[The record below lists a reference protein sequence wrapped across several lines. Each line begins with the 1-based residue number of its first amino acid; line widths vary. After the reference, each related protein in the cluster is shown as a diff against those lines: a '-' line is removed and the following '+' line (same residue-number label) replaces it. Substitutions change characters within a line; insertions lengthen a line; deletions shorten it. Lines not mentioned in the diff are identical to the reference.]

1 MPSSSFVK
9 RLTPLAVWMSGVAMW
24 GGAIVGFDS
33 TGVGGSG
40 TLYSIDAANGAV
52 LPIGTGGGVAL
63 SQGPVGGTILYS
75 SGPNLYELNVGT
87 GQSRAYVFG
96 GGGWAPVEDHAYDSS
111 TGTIFA
117 LGKLYPIGV
126 GFPNPISALMQ
137 LYDLGAPSPGVPNST
152 QIGYVP
158 IGPLGVEGITTIE
171 YVPGYGLLGTDGY
184 QALYRINEISG
195 QASLF
200 APLTIVLPATG
211 GITPINGLAY
221 DGDTGRLLGSAANG
235 VGDVGIGLARV
246 YVIDIV
252 TDPNTN
258 LTFASAGWLNE
269 APPSLTGI
277 AAVNSVPEP
286 GSVVLAGVGL
296 LAMWL
301 GMFYGKK

>member
-9 RLTPLAVWMSGVAMW
+9 RLTPLAVWMFGVAMW
-24 GGAIVGFDS
+24 GGVIVGFDN

-75 SGPNLYELNVGT
+75 IGPSLFELNVGT
-87 GQSRAYVFG
+87 GQSRAYVCG
-96 GGGWAPVEDHAYDSS
+96 PCEPMGDHAYDSS

-117 LGKLYPIGV
+117 LGKLYPLGV

-137 LYDLGAPSPGVPNST
+137 LYDLGVPSPGVPNST

-211 GITPINGLAY
+211 GITRINGLAY
-221 DGDTGRLLGSAANG
+221 DGETGRLLGSAPNG

-269 APPSLTGI
+269 SPPSFTGI

-286 GSVVLAGVGL
+286 GPVVLAGVGL

-301 GMFYGKK
+301 GTFYGKK